1 MHWLILSEKVDP
13 FEVVSTYKVELLL
26 LLVLNEESILNL
38 MNGFMGDNK
47 EASLQGPSLPRIL
60 GKSDFS
66 LQDN

>member
-26 LLVLNEESILNL
+26 FLFLNEESILNL

-47 EASLQGPSLPRIL
+47 EASLATTII
-60 GKSDFS
+60 
-66 LQDN
+66 N